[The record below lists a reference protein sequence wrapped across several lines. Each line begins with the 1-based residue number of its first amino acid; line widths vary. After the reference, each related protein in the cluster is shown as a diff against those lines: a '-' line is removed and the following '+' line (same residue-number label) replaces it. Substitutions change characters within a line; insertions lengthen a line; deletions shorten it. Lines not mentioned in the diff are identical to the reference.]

1 MGDRATLEKARK
13 ELEDLYL
20 GVPDDS
26 VNLTFQDLAQVRQ
39 QNAADKRNAIEPIS
53 ESSPKT
59 QLAKLPSLDFSK
71 GLEASFPTTNYHH
84 HQHNSLHGDHHAIHR
99 SNEGDFRGPVGNMFG
114 HDHHRD
120 HLHGLSLHS
129 GDHGAG
135 SFQRSVVYD
144 DDMSHVSGMS
154 VAYGGERGGGGR
166 HRPGIPHTNIC
177 TVCCNFIYIFRHR
190 CLVCGRVYCRQC
202 VSIGM
207 GEMTEGRKCIECL
220 GRRFSQR
227 YIKEAGKIGC
237 CMGYPSLVKQQELKW
252 AERGPRRSGENRYTH
267 SVMVSRSRSPA
278 TPRTPNGP
286 HSPINNHFPVTPRTR
301 TPARPHSPHNPPSF
315 VASSSSYS
323 PYSPAHHHPL
333 PF

>member
-13 ELEDLYL
+13 ELEDFYL

-39 QNAADKRNAIEPIS
+39 QHASDKKKAIDPIP
-53 ESSPKT
+53 ESTSPKT
-59 QLAKLPSLDFSK
+59 SQLDKLPSLDFTK
-71 GLEASFPTTNYHH
+71 GLEASFQTNHRH
-84 HQHNSLHGDHHAIHR
+84 HNSLHGDHR
-99 SNEGDFRGPVGNMFG
+99 VGNYMYG
-114 HDHHRD
+114 HDHHHHHHANARSRD
-120 HLHGLSLHS
+120 HDLRDGLSLHS
-129 GDHGAG
+129 GDHGVG

-154 VAYGGERGGGGR
+154 TVAYGGGRGGGR
-166 HRPGIPHTNIC
+166 RRPGIPHSNIC
-177 TVCCNFIYIFRHR
+177 TVCCNYIYIFRHR

-227 YIKEAGKIGC
+227 YIKKAGKIGC

-267 SVMVSRSRSPA
+267 SVMVNPRSPNRPHSP
-278 TPRTPNGP
+278 TNHHFPVSPRTP
-286 HSPINNHFPVTPRTR
+286 S
-301 TPARPHSPHNPPSF
+301 RPHSPHNPPSF
-315 VASSSSYS
+315 VASSSPYS